1 MNLFSKFINKLKN
14 LGSVCVL
21 HASVLLL
28 VSLCV
33 LSWRHVLTGQSGFAE
48 LFNQQTWINAKDF
61 IFLLMGHG
69 QGTDSAF
76 LSKSSWNLAIRLS
89 VNTLWMSILAILI
102 ASFAVVLTFM
112 PASRSVAID
121 ASQGRSNWPSLLL
134 FAFIRGVFLF
144 SRSVPE
150 LVWAMLILFVFSPG
164 IIVAA
169 VALAIHN
176 YGVLGRLSSE
186 VVENMDQRPIRS
198 IRSAGAGWGQVLI
211 YGIIPQVMPQ
221 FVTYVLYRWEVIIR
235 TTIVVGFVAAGGLG
249 MHFRLNMS
257 YQHFDDV
264 GMLICCYLILVL
276 FVDVLAAAFR
286 RMLR

>member
-1 MNLFSKFINKLKN
+1 MNVFIKFIHNLKD
-14 LGSVCVL
+14 LGSGWILNVSALILVL
-21 HASVLLL
+21 I
-28 VSLCV
+28 CF
-33 LSWRHVLTGQSGFAE
+33 LSWRYVLTGESGFAK
-48 LFNQQTWINAKDF
+48 LFNQQTWINGKDF
-61 IFLLMGHG
+61 VSLLMGTG
-69 QGTDSAF
+69 LGSDSAF
-76 LSKSSWNLAIRLS
+76 LSKSSWGLAIRLS
-89 VNTLWMSILAILI
+89 VNTFLMSILAILI
-102 ASFAVVLTFM
+102 ASLAVVLTFV

-121 ASQGRSNWPSLLL
+121 ASEGQRNWPALLM
-134 FAFIRGVFLF
+134 FALIRSVFLF

-186 VVENMDQRPIRS
+186 IVENMDQRPIRS

-211 YGIIPQVMPQ
+211 YGIIPQAMPQ
-221 FVTYVLYRWEVIIR
+221 FVTYVLYRWEVVIR
-235 TTIVVGFVAAGGLG
+235 TTVVVGFVAAGGLG

-276 FVDVLAAAFR
+276 FVDILAATFR
-286 RMLR
+286 RLLR

>member
-14 LGSVCVL
+14 LGSGCVL

-28 VSLCV
+28 VSICV

-61 IFLLMGHG
+61 IF
-69 QGTDSAF
+69 
-76 LSKSSWNLAIRLS
+76 LAIRLS

-198 IRSAGAGWGQVLI
+198 IRSAGAGQVLI

>member
-1 MNLFSKFINKLKN
+1 MNLFSKFIDKLKE
-14 LGSVCVL
+14 LGSGWIL
-21 HASVLLL
+21 NGSLLL
-28 VSLCV
+28 LISICF
-33 LSWRHVLTGQSGFAE
+33 LSWRYVLTGDNGFAE
-48 LFNQQTWINAKDF
+48 LFNRQTWIDGKDF
-61 IFLLMGHG
+61 ISLLMGSG
-69 QGTDSAF
+69 LGPDSAF
-76 LSKSSWNLAIRLS
+76 LSKSSWSLAIRLS
-89 VNTLWMSILAILI
+89 VNTLWMSILAISI
-102 ASFAVVLTFM
+102 ASFAVVLTFI

-121 ASQGRSNWPSLLL
+121 DSGAKTNWPSLLL
-134 FAFIRGVFLF
+134 FALIRSVFLF

-150 LVWAMLILFVFSPG
+150 LVWAMLILFVFAPG

-186 VVENMDQRPIRS
+186 IVENMDQRPIRS

-221 FVTYVLYRWEVIIR
+221 FVTYALYRWEVIIR
-235 TTIVVGFVAAGGLG
+235 TTVVVGFVAAGGLG

-276 FVDVLAAAFR
+276 FVDTLSATLR
-286 RMLR
+286 RLVR